1 MRTQVSVCAHAHTH
15 THTWNSREPWT
26 RSRRYWA
33 LFPALLL
40 NLRFSSVKGMLGP
53 ARFLR
58 FLTSSLSGSAW
69 QCRLPPPPSP
79 LPALGFSRA
88 LHVSPRISLIAFRP
102 EQQAQAGRGRGSM
115 HFVSVWGQSSFYG
128 YFSSAINAKSP
139 VKHPARDR
147 RTWLVLLQV
156 DSFPF
161 HFLFLVYLG
170 AHTHLRP
177 GSFHQPHPLEK
188 PHFFLISGSPR
199 HVSRGSRMN

>member
-1 MRTQVSVCAHAHTH
+1 MGFISSSAAD
-15 THTWNSREPWT
+15 
-26 RSRRYWA
+26 
-33 LFPALLL
+33 
-40 NLRFSSVKGMLGP
+40 LRFSSVKGMLGP

-79 LPALGFSRA
+79 HPALGFSRA
-88 LHVSPRISLIAFRP
+88 LHVSPRISQIAFRP

-115 HFVSVWGQSSFYG
+115 HFGSVWGQSSFYG

-139 VKHPARDR
+139 VKHPARDL

-161 HFLFLVYLG
+161 RFLFLVYLG

-188 PHFFLISGSPR
+188 ATFFSNFRFPSACVTWLQDELENGSHCFYDEELAPR
-199 HVSRGSRMN
+199 HGLQGALVDPHS